1 MELVMGPFIWLALVA
16 VLLIIEA
23 VTVGL
28 TTVWFAGGALA
39 AAIASWLGA
48 GQAVQWILFLAVS
61 LVLLIFTRPLA
72 GPYMNREV
80 SRTNVVSLIGKRA
93 VVIQEINNLAQTG
106 QVRIND
112 LEWMARTKEDEC
124 TIPEK
129 AVVIIK
135 EVKGVKL
142 IVEEEKEG

>member
-1 MELVMGPFIWLALVA
+1 MEFFMGPFMWLAVVA
-16 VLLIIEA
+16 VLLVIEA
-23 VTVGL
+23 ITVGL
-28 TTVWFAGGALA
+28 TTVWFAGGALV

-48 GQAVQWILFLAVS
+48 GQVVQWILFVAVS

-72 GPYMNREV
+72 VKYMNRDV
-80 SRTNVVSLIGKRA
+80 SRTNVDSLIGKRA

-106 QVRIND
+106 QVKIND
-112 LEWMARTKEDEC
+112 LEWMARTKDDGC
-124 TIPEK
+124 TIPQK
-129 AVVIIK
+129 AVVVIR

>member
-1 MELVMGPFIWLALVA
+1 MELTMGPFVWLALVA

-28 TTVWFAGGALA
+28 TTVWFAGGALVA
-39 AAIASWLGA
+39 AVAAWLGA

-72 GPYMNREV
+72 VRYMNRDV
-80 SRTNVVSLIGKRA
+80 SRTNVNSLIGKKA

-106 QVRIND
+106 QVKIND
-112 LEWMARTKEDEC
+112 LEWMARTSDDEC

-129 AVVIIK
+129 TVVVIK

-142 IVEEEKEG
+142 IVEKEKEG